1 MHTSPQL
8 IIRQPGLGQP
18 TPSNLRI
25 CNVNSEGQARTSWS
39 ELVYKTQHTGRAQ
52 RPAVHSH
59 HCQGLQEVLGPGN
72 WSRADPL
79 S

>member
-25 CNVNSEGQARTSWS
+25 CDVNSEGQARTSWS
-39 ELVYKTQHTGRAQ
+39 ELVIKHSTLGEPRGRLSIPITARVFKRSWAQGTGAEQ
-52 RPAVHSH
+52 T
-59 HCQGLQEVLGPGN
+59 L
-72 WSRADPL
+72 
-79 S
+79 